1 MAKRLDYL
9 DKAKG
14 LLIILVVIGHIW
26 QSGPVFN
33 TIYAFHMPAFFVIS
47 GILLNETESY
57 KKKFGAFLLSRL
69 FAFGIPFIWIEILG
83 CLTDIV
89 RHGINLNVKGYLY
102 NTVNLHFNDS
112 NLWFLMDLF
121 LIELL
126 FFWLIRLLK
135 KRSFLI
141 TAAVILFVLSLVL
154 PKGSHYI
161 NTFCG
166 VLHYNLFF
174 ACGFCGA
181 ELFKKLHIP
190 VCIVSIAVVLAV
202 GLILGREGERVL
214 SLTTLAFLISGLCG
228 AYAVIQIGKVSL
240 PKLINQG
247 LIKAGMNTILIF
259 GTHHF
264 YYAVIGALLG
274 VTDFKTTPIVPG
286 LIMLLGVAILEIPTI
301 YLINRWAPWLA
312 GKHRKKALAEQAAKR
327 GV

>member
-102 NTVNLHFNDS
+102 NTVTMHFNDP

-126 FFWLIRLLK
+126 FFWVIRLLK
-135 KRSFLI
+135 KKPLI
-141 TAAVILFVLSLVL
+141 FAAAVVLFAVSFFL
-154 PKGSHYI
+154 PTANHYI
-161 NTFCG
+161 STVSG
-166 VLHYNLFF
+166 VLYYTLFF
-174 ACGFCGA
+174 ACGFCAA
-181 ELFKKLHIP
+181 EWFKKLHVP
-190 VCIVSIAVVLAV
+190 ACVVSIVAVLAV
-202 GLILGREGERVL
+202 GLLLGREGERVL
-214 SLTTLAFLISGLCG
+214 SLTTLAFVASGLCG
-228 AYAVIQIGKVSL
+228 AYAVIQIGKISF
-240 PKLINQG
+240 PKPINCG

-264 YYAVIGALLG
+264 YYAVIGTLLG
-274 VTDFKTTPIVPG
+274 VSDYRTTPVIPG
-286 LIMLLGVAILEIPTI
+286 LIMLFGVAILEIPTI
-301 YLINRWAPWLA
+301 FVINRWVPWLA
-312 GKHRKKALAEQAAKR
+312 GKRKSRTLTKQ
-327 GV
+327 